1 MNVEVK
7 CRRQWSGRFWLSHMN
22 FEFIYFYLA
31 YDKLFGKRCNS
42 KRNKIPE
49 PITMNIEVV
58 LRVLDD
64 IRVLEAK
71 RPIVL
76 DNRLQVVF
84 RG

>member
-1 MNVEVK
+1 
-7 CRRQWSGRFWLSHMN
+7 
-22 FEFIYFYLA
+22 
-31 YDKLFGKRCNS
+31 
-42 KRNKIPE
+42 
-49 PITMNIEVV
+49 MNIEVV

-76 DNRLQVVF
+76 DNGLQVVF